1 MTMIIYLFGFAPAL
15 LLGTGTFLLVMLIL
29 AVAFAGGLYLLKSGD
44 EQGRIDGSRRSFLA
58 GKGKANDHA
67 LFFGIQLVI
76 QIFGSDELRAR
87 LARLIEAEDETDSA
101 DEKRRFMKSVA
112 SLLIENQYAWE
123 YGFWDFQ
130 NDANSAIS
138 NFNQWRNEIEAS
150 MATESDELG
159 SEVDRVHRFSDQKEY
174 LIVTL
179 MMLIDNREEPVADD
193 VGDYQFRATYAQ
205 LAQPFRQLVDNTD
218 EDEYWRPATF
228 KQLLQGLQ
236 SLDPRAIER
245 DGIYVYPGT
254 AQDGLSSMDLI
265 GDEGWKYLTD
275 HSLRY

>member
-1 MTMIIYLFGFAPAL
+1 MAPLTLIFFIGASL
-15 LLGTGTFLLVMLIL
+15 YWLVMLIL
-29 AVAFAGGLYLLKSGD
+29 AAVFAGGIYMAWRGNQ
-44 EQGRIDGSRRSFLA
+44 QGQIDAGRRSFLA
-58 GKGKANDHA
+58 GRSREDDHA
-67 LFFGIQLVI
+67 LFFGIQIVV
-76 QIFGSDELRAR
+76 QIFGSDDLRAK

-101 DEKRRFMKSVA
+101 QEKRRFIKSVA

-130 NDANSAIS
+130 SNAETAIS

-150 MATESDELG
+150 MATEDAELG
-159 SEVDRVHRFSDQKEY
+159 GEVDRLHRFSDQKEY

-179 MMLIDNREEPVADD
+179 LMLIDNREEPVADD
-193 VGDYQFRATYAQ
+193 VGEYEFRPTYAQ
-205 LAQPFRQLVDNTD
+205 LAQPFRLLIGNLD
-218 EDEYWRPATF
+218 ESAYWRAATF
-228 KQLLQGLQ
+228 NQLLHGIS

-275 HSLRY
+275 HSLRF